1 MDFHQPDWPGIA
13 RMFGFE
19 ASHATSEGEFC
30 SQVDSSI
37 EIRKPGLV
45 TVSYNAEDYDKI
57 LSMVR

>member
-1 MDFHQPDWPGIA
+1 
-13 RMFGFE
+13 MFGFE

-45 TVSYNAEDYDKI
+45 TVSYNAEDYDKL